1 MPREAWIHR
10 RVTQVSLESILR
22 LRQIKG
28 PLSQLKDTSHC
39 TLGVVL
45 WLEAAIE
52 VKNSSTSLVLI
63 FNAEWLVVHFI
74 SCLSF
79 SLSLISSP
87 TVMKQCRE
95 YIVKGPFIGWLIREG
110 AIYYPISIRDL
121 SWATTKL
128 ASLKQVIELPLEVN
142 ACTTDPTSTAQRW
155 KDTTEQLC
163 IKIVVIL
170 SEVILIIWSNSSCS
184 YSRTVTP

>member
-28 PLSQLKDTSHC
+28 PLSQLEDTSHC

-63 FNAEWLVVHFI
+63 FNAE
-74 SCLSF
+74 
-79 SLSLISSP
+79 
-87 TVMKQCRE
+87 
-95 YIVKGPFIGWLIREG
+95 
-110 AIYYPISIRDL
+110 
-121 SWATTKL
+121 
-128 ASLKQVIELPLEVN
+128 
-142 ACTTDPTSTAQRW
+142 
-155 KDTTEQLC
+155 
-163 IKIVVIL
+163 
-170 SEVILIIWSNSSCS
+170 
-184 YSRTVTP
+184 